1 MPVGVARSSL
11 VVLILSGVP
20 QLPMQADFSG
30 EWLLVSASGATGEQ
44 ASVLTVQQTL
54 TSTTMRGEPMTPFF
68 SSITVVRHFNGRA
81 LSEKHTIGTVG
92 GTVPG
97 IPVGQSS
104 PQGEWTTESVQWQAD
119 HLIVRTT
126 RSPQPPDEPGRRSEH
141 EEVWSLDRDGRL
153 LITLSDR
160 RSGFAPI
167 TVHLVYERRPL
178 GLISPVLRRCC
189 GK

>member
-1 MPVGVARSSL
+1 
-11 VVLILSGVP
+11 
-20 QLPMQADFSG
+20 
-30 EWLLVSASGATGEQ
+30 
-44 ASVLTVQQTL
+44 
-54 TSTTMRGEPMTPFF
+54 
-68 SSITVVRHFNGRA
+68 VVRHFNGRA

-178 GLISPVLRRCC
+178 GTHLARAAEMLRETRCGEMMQERRLHRTTRMIITQRRGLRTQTGPELDGDAARGSARASPMRSR
-189 GK
+189 